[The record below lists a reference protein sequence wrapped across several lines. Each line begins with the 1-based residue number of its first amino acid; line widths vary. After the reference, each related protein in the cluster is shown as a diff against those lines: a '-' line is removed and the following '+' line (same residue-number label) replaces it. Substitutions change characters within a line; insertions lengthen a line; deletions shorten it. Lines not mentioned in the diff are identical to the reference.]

1 MDIFFL
7 EVGNMDWTACRKNR
21 LVKEVK
27 KDKNLMDSLKKSAEK
42 KMKSQEMLQMS
53 EDTAASKV
61 SLMYDSLRELLE
73 ALAIKKG
80 FKIYNHECYCAFLKE
95 IMKESVMGDEFDKI
109 RKIRN
114 DINYYGKD
122 ISSEEAITI
131 IKQIKELKHKI
142 EEIMQTDI

>member
-7 EVGNMDWTACRKNR
+7 EVGNMDWTACKKNR

-27 KDKNLMDSLKKSAEK
+27 EDKNLIDSLKKSAEK
-42 KMKSQEMLQMS
+42 KMKSQELLTLDN
-53 EDTAASKV
+53 DTAAAKT
-61 SLMYDSLRELLE
+61 SLAYDSLRELLE

-95 IMKESVMGDEFDKI
+95 KVDLSSMGDRFDKI

-122 ISSEEAITI
+122 ISSEESITI
-131 IKQIKELKHKI
+131 IKEIKELKHKI
-142 EEIMQTDI
+142 EEIMQKYI